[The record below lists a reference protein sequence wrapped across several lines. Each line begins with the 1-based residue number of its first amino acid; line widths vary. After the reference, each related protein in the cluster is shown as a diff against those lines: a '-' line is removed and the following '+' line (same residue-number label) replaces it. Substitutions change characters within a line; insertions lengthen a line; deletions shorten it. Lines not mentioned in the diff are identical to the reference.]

1 MYFSGFI
8 LVFCFNRMIFF
19 LINGYSHFFF
29 LLNMPGMIIAAAIIN
44 NIIIAA

>member
-8 LVFCFNRMIFF
+8 LVFAQSHDIF
-19 LINGYSHFFF
+19 LINGYSHFFLF
-29 LLNMPGMIIAAAIIN
+29 VVKYAGMIIAAAIIN